1 MSAELAAAV
10 RRLSLALHAHE
21 TNSIDEADAIAEI
34 NQISAAL
41 ENGEPRLRWYERDV
55 DPARRPR
62 GRELTAWS
70 GALNAAAPPMTLD
83 SGQLDDG
90 QPTIDGRVRLD
101 RLREGPPGF
110 VHGGVMAGLFDEV
123 MGAAQRLTRQPGAM
137 TGRLTLRYRRPTPLD
152 TDLLFR
158 AWIEQDRARRVLV
171 RATCLID
178 GPEPL
183 APTAE
188 AEAIFVRGAQ

>member
-10 RRLSLALHAHE
+10 RRLALALHSHE
-21 TNSIDEADAIAEI
+21 TDTIDEAAAIAGLDEL
-34 NQISAAL
+34 SAGL
-41 ENGEPRLRWYERDV
+41 RNGRRRLRWYEKDP

-70 GALNAAAPPMTLD
+70 GVLNAAAPPMSLD
-83 SGQLDDG
+83 GGRLDDG
-90 QPTIDGRVRLD
+90 RPTIDGRVRID

-110 VHGGVMAGLFDEV
+110 VHGGVVAGLFDEV
-123 MGAAQRLTRQPGAM
+123 MGAAQRLTQRPGAM

-158 AWIEQDRARRVLV
+158 AWIEEDRSRRVLV
-171 RATCLID
+171 RAASYID
-178 GPEPL
+178 GAE
-183 APTAE
+183 AARPTAE
-188 AEAIFVRGAQ
+188 AEAIFVRGAR

>member
-10 RRLSLALHAHE
+10 RNLALALHSHE
-21 TNSIDEADAIAEI
+21 TDSLDEAAAIAELDELT
-34 NQISAAL
+34 AAL
-41 ENGEPRLRWYERDV
+41 KEGRPRLRWYEKDP

-70 GALNAAAPPMTLD
+70 GSLNVAAPPMTLD
-83 SGQLDDG
+83 GGALDDG
-90 QPTIDGRVRLD
+90 RRTIDGRVRLD

-110 VHGGVMAGLFDEV
+110 VHGGVVAGLFDEV
-123 MGAAQRLTRQPGAM
+123 MGAAQRLTQQPGAM

-158 AWIEQDRARRVLV
+158 AWIEEDRSRRVLV
-171 RATCLID
+171 RAACYVDVADRAT
-178 GPEPL
+178 
-183 APTAE
+183 PTAE
-188 AEAIFVRGAQ
+188 AEAIFVRGAR

>member
-10 RRLSLALHAHE
+10 RRLALALHSHE
-21 TNSIDEADAIAEI
+21 TDTVDEATAIAGLD
-34 NQISAAL
+34 QLTSAL
-41 ENGEPRLRWYERDV
+41 ENGRRRLRWYEKDP

-70 GALNAAAPPMTLD
+70 GALNACAPPMTL
-83 SGQLDDG
+83 GGGELDDG
-90 QPTIDGRVRLD
+90 RPTIDGRVRLD

-110 VHGGVMAGLFDEV
+110 VHGGVVAGLFDEV
-123 MGAAQRLTRQPGAM
+123 MGAAQRLTHAPGAM

-158 AWIEQDRARRVLV
+158 AWIEEDRSRRVLV
-171 RATCLID
+171 RAACYID
-178 GPEPL
+178 ALDTG

-188 AEAIFVRGAQ
+188 AEAIFVRRPR